1 MKQSRKSSAG
11 GMANLIQNQKMTDEI
26 EPFTFHNTKK
36 KVWINQD
43 SEMDEQSILN
53 LQKSFDSDII

>member
-1 MKQSRKSSAG
+1 MQHSVKKLDELTKVSEKKSTIS
-11 GMANLIQNQKMTDEI
+11 NDFTQD
-26 EPFTFHNTKK
+26 PFTFHNT

-53 LQKSFDSDII
+53 LQKSLDSE